1 MNAKRVLT
9 PEEKKLWRQVT
20 QHDRKLR
27 RDELSENDAASPPP
41 ADHMPQFFAG
51 PIALPPKRRAVK
63 ISRVNQQGKYANI
76 DKNTATRFRKGQL
89 AIDCTLDLHGYTRDT
104 AFRTLERVMAREAA
118 RGSRC
123 LLVITGKG
131 KRSEGGERTRGV
143 LHAALPEW
151 LVQEPFSAHV
161 LAFDHALAEHGGSGA
176 YYILL
181 RRKR

>member
-1 MNAKRVLT
+1 MNAKRLLS

-27 RDELSENDAASPPP
+27 HDEGEEAHAEPPP
-41 ADHMPQFFAG
+41 PEHTPQFFAG
-51 PIALPPKRRAVK
+51 PIALPVKRRAVK
-63 ISRVNQQGKYANI
+63 AGRPNQLGEYANI

-89 AIDCTLDLHGYTRDT
+89 AIDCTLDLHGYTRDS
-104 AFRTLERVMAREAA
+104 AQRTLARVIAREYAK
-118 RGSRC
+118 GSRC

-131 KRSEGGERTRGV
+131 RRSDEGELQRGV
-143 LHAALPEW
+143 LQASLPVW
-151 LVQEPFSAHV
+151 LSQEPLSQHV
-161 LAFDHALAEHGGSGA
+161 LAYDRAAAQHGGSGA